1 MIIRAATLEDRDLL
15 LELVEEFEAT
25 LPPLPYGEESLEEDW
40 RKLEV
45 RLRDGIVLIAEDDG
59 PIGFTTA
66 DFGEH
71 GPTTVTVVDLYV
83 RSAARRTGVAK
94 ALLAEVV
101 AAAEDR
107 GVTHLL
113 LEVDSQNREAEIVYK
128 RLGFE
133 EGSKILR
140 AELPALASR
149 LEPHEAGESFGSIH
163 VQTDDAPRVETAVAT
178 YLPRVGRNDGAAVVA
193 AGTNGWTR
201 VAVEPF
207 DREVQRKL
215 ANELSDRLGTVV
227 VSLAV
232 EDGAVVRFL
241 IYERN
246 RMVDEYLSMPEYYG
260 ELPPGDALALRANPT
275 VVSRL
280 TGADPARVRAV
291 ARTVETVG
299 ELPPPAELYAQIAE
313 LMGLQP

>member
-1 MIIRAATLEDRDLL
+1 MNIRAATLEDRDLL
-15 LELVEEFEAT
+15 LELVEEFEAS
-25 LPPLPYGEESLEEDW
+25 LPAVPYGEDSPEEDW
-40 RKLEV
+40 RKLE
-45 RLRDGIVLIAEDDG
+45 LRMREGIVLIAEDDG
-59 PIGFTTA
+59 PVGFTSA

-71 GPTTVTVVDLYV
+71 GWTTVKVIDLYV
-83 RSAARRTGVAK
+83 RSAARRMGVAK

-101 AAAEDR
+101 AAAKDR

-113 LEVDSQNREAEIVYK
+113 LEFDSQNHEAEVVYK

-149 LEPHEAGESFGSIH
+149 LEPREAGESFGAVH
-163 VQTDDAPRVETAVAT
+163 VQTDDAPRVETAVES
-178 YLPRVGRNDGAAVVA
+178 YLPRVGRSGGASVA
-193 AGTNGWTR
+193 AGSSGWTR
-201 VAVEPF
+201 VTVEPF
-207 DREVQRKL
+207 DREVQRKV
-215 ANELSDRLGTVV
+215 ANELSDRLGAVV

-232 EDGAVVRFL
+232 EDGAVVHFL

-246 RMVDEYLSMPEYYG
+246 RMVDEYLSLPEYYG

-291 ARTVETVG
+291 ARTAATVG
-299 ELPPPAELYAQIAE
+299 ELPPAAELYVQIAE

>member
-1 MIIRAATLEDRDLL
+1 MNIRAATLEDRELL

-25 LPPLPYGEESLEEDW
+25 LPPPPYGEESLDEDW
-40 RKLEV
+40 RKLEL

-59 PIGFTTA
+59 PVGFTSA

-71 GPTTVTVVDLYV
+71 GPTTVTVIDLYV
-83 RSAARRTGVAK
+83 RPAARREGVAK

-101 AAAEDR
+101 AAAKDR

-113 LEVDSQNREAEIVYK
+113 LEVDSKNHEAEVVYK

-149 LEPHEAGESFGSIH
+149 LEPREAGESFGAIH
-163 VQTDDAPRVETAVAT
+163 VQTDDAPRVETAVEN
-178 YLPRVGRNDGAAVVA
+178 YLPRVGRHGGATVTA
-193 AGTNGWTR
+193 AANGWTR

-215 ANELSDRLGTVV
+215 AQELSDRLGAVV

-232 EDGAVVRFL
+232 EDGAVVHFL
-241 IYERN
+241 LYERN
-246 RMVDEYLSMPEYYG
+246 RMVDEYLSVPEYYG

-280 TGADPARVRAV
+280 TGADPARVRAI
-291 ARTVETVG
+291 ARTADTAG
-299 ELPPPAELYAQIAE
+299 ELPPAPELYAQIAE
-313 LMGLQP
+313 LMGLQA

>member
-1 MIIRAATLEDRDLL
+1 MNIRAAILEDRDLL
-15 LELVEEFEAT
+15 LALVQEFEAA
-25 LPPLPYGEESLEEDW
+25 LPVLPYGEESSEEDW
-40 RKLEV
+40 RKLEL

-59 PIGFTTA
+59 PIGFTSA

-71 GPTTVTVVDLYV
+71 GPTTVTVIDLYV
-83 RSAARRTGVAK
+83 RPAARRAGVAK
-94 ALLAEVV
+94 ALLAGVV
-101 AAAEDR
+101 AAAKDR

-113 LEVDSQNREAEIVYK
+113 LEVDSNNHEAEVVYK

-149 LEPHEAGESFGSIH
+149 LEPRQAGESFGSIH
-163 VQTDDAPRVETAVAT
+163 VQTDDAPRVETAVES
-178 YLPRVGRNDGAAVVA
+178 YLPRVGRSGDAAVVA
-193 AGTNGWTR
+193 AGSSGWTR

-207 DREVQRKL
+207 DREVQRKV
-215 ANELSDRLGTVV
+215 ANELSDRLGAVV

-232 EDGAVVRFL
+232 EDGNVVRFL

-291 ARTVETVG
+291 ARTAGTVG
-299 ELPPPAELYAQIAE
+299 ELPPAPELYVQIAE